1 MSVYSLSSHINDTG
15 LDGYMDPW
23 RDVLVDSISREKRDV
38 RQVTVEYVTFRKCK
52 QLQ

>member
-1 MSVYSLSSHINDTG
+1 MSVYSLPSHVYDIG
-15 LDGYMDPW
+15 SDGYMDPR
-23 RDVLVDSISREKRDV
+23 RDVDLINRVKRDA